1 MAANQEFYPYTDDPN
16 AGYQLCT
23 KTLAQLTDQIG
34 NELEPSIFLGGS
46 SPLRTMFVGMAWER
60 ADANTLTYAHTETNT
75 FPAKRFG
82 LCDARSNMGTSE
94 YHYNYDNYNPV
105 YPGTTSALAHGSC
118 RKNYN
123 NTRWTA
129 KEKLPSGWYDF
140 CPVVKLLKG
149 CCVGYLSIKA
159 AKPLPLEFAT
169 LADYNSW
176 KNNIFSGTYDG
187 YQAVKETYP
196 NIIEISVTFKAG
208 TVIGGTNR
216 TKTLYL
222 FFDTGNA
229 PMNDG
234 SSGGAYDGSFS
245 YYQPTGM
252 YNEGTYDGGDGTPKG
267 AKHVSY
273 PAVSLVFK
281 GGWSSTAISPKMGA
295 AWENLRYYSSWYILF
310 GVGSIRVAQS
320 SYTNDGVTYPVT
332 CLFFEGDID
341 EIFKAFTD
349 LGFAMT
355 TQGSNKAQSGDIPT
369 DPTIYVP
376 TYDQNGNIDGN
387 SNTSK
392 DGQDYV
398 DSGAS
403 GAPINPNFDPYSG
416 GDDDDE
422 DPIPEEDPSEEQ
434 KTTDIP
440 LPNVTL
446 TSYGVFNKS
455 YVCSKMNLQA
465 LSDYLWNGDPTTWD
479 TIIEDLKLVGDN
491 RMNSIINVIMFPFAI
506 PNDGEPHLIRIGR
519 HNTDVSAAYLD
530 GTQNIVFNMGTCYVM
545 PKHGNFLDYEPHT
558 KLWLYIPFIGV
569 FSVPTQQFMN
579 KLISIKLAVD
589 VLTGA
594 GMAVVYAAGIPVLY
608 KNCKIGMQIPVTGA
622 DSGYIIR
629 NYIETIKSGI
639 TTAGNI
645 ASGNI
650 GGTVSGLFNMA
661 TSALAAQGAPIQSE
675 GSASP
680 QCGMLM
686 PNKCYF
692 IIEYPRTKIS
702 DVPDYGHMIGYACR
716 KSGQIGTFAGFSRFE
731 NVTLDISH
739 CTQTERDEIL
749 MLLRN
754 GVYL

>member
-1 MAANQEFYPYTDDPN
+1 MSANPEFYPYTDDPTKGFQICDN
-16 AGYQLCT
+16 TLYQLNSMY
-23 KTLAQLTDQIG
+23 G
-34 NELEPSIFLGGS
+34 NDIDPSCFMCESAKMRTAFLGFS
-46 SPLRTMFVGMAWER
+46 WTIEEEHITI
-60 ADANTLTYAHTETNT
+60 ANPTVI
-75 FPAKRFG
+75 KRFPTGGIG
-82 LCDARSNMGTSE
+82 LADTTSNFGAQT
-94 YHYNYDNYNPV
+94 YPINTTANYSPV
-105 YPGTTSALAHGSC
+105 YPSQSNQNIWGGARST
-118 RKNYN
+118 YN
-123 NTRWTA
+123 LNRWATG
-129 KEKLPSGWYDF
+129 KESVSSGYYRYKP
-140 CPVVKLLKG
+140 CVKLHKG
-149 CCVGYLSIKA
+149 CAVGYMTIIALKEI
-159 AKPLPLEFAT
+159 PLEFETVAAANT
-169 LADYNSW
+169 FFSDT
-176 KNNIFSGTYDG
+176 FSGSLAAWE
-187 YQAVKETYP
+187 AVKTTYP
-196 NIIEISVTFKAG
+196 NIIQVSIAFKVG
-208 TVIGGTNR
+208 NTPGSNSR
-216 TKTLYL
+216 TKTMYP
-222 FFDTGNA
+222 FFKARAAMT
-229 PMNDG
+229 DG
-234 SSGGAYDGSFS
+234 QSGGAYDGGFS
-245 YYQPTGM
+245 YYIPSG
-252 YNEGTYDGGDGTPKG
+252 YPREGEYIGGDMVPAGSEHI
-267 AKHVSY
+267 AY
-273 PAVSLVFK
+273 PAIDLLFR
-281 GGWSSTAISPKMGA
+281 GGWTTFNIAEWSMYGTCTYLSK
-295 AWENLRYYSSWYILF
+295 WYILQ
-310 GVGSIRVAQS
+310 GMGTPIVTNTYVWNGSYKNPITV
-320 SYTNDGVTYPVT
+320 VTLQDDPRELLNEFLYM
-332 CLFFEGDID
+332 
-341 EIFKAFTD
+341 
-349 LGFAMT
+349 GFAMT
-355 TQGSNKAQSGDIPT
+355 DQTSTKAQNGDIPT
-369 DPTIYVP
+369 DPNIWVP
-376 TYDQNGNIDGN
+376 TYDNNGDVDGF
-387 SNTSK
+387 SNDS
-392 DGQDYV
+392 DNGQDYV
-398 DSGAS
+398 DGGTA
-403 GAPINPNFDPYSG
+403 GQDINPNYDPTG
-416 GDDDDE
+416 GGDDDE

-434 KTTDIP
+434 KTNEIP

-491 RMNSIINVIMFPFAI
+491 RMNSIINVIMFPFLI
-506 PNDGEPHLIRIGR
+506 PNDAGVHLIRIGR
-519 HNTDVSAAYLD
+519 HNTNVSAAYLD
-530 GTQNIVFNMGTCYVM
+530 GTQNIVFDMGTCYCQ

-579 KLISIKLAVD
+579 KMISIKLAVD

-608 KNCKIGMQIPVTGA
+608 KNCKIGMQIPITGA

-639 TTAGNI
+639 STAGNI

-731 NVTLDISH
+731 NVMLNISH

-749 MLLRN
+749 TLLRN

>member
-1 MAANQEFYPYTDDPN
+1 MAANQEFYPYTDDPD

-46 SPLRTMFVGMAWER
+46 SPLRTMFIGMAWER
-60 ADANTLTYAHTETNT
+60 ASANALTYVHTETKT
-75 FPAKRFG
+75 FSAKRFG
-82 LCDARSNMGTSE
+82 LCDGASNLGSSE

-105 YPGTTSALAHGSC
+105 FPSNTSSLAHGTC

-123 NTRWTA
+123 NARWTA
-129 KEKLPSGWYDF
+129 KETLPSGWYGF
-140 CPVVKLLKG
+140 HPVVKLLKG

-176 KNNIFSGTYDG
+176 KSDIFSGTYDG

-196 NIIEISVTFKAG
+196 NIIEISVSFKAG

-234 SSGGAYDGSFS
+234 TSGGAYDGSFS

-252 YNEGTYDGGDGTPKG
+252 YNEGTYDDGDGTPRG

-281 GGWSSTAISPKMGA
+281 GGFSAKSLKPISGA
-295 AWENLRYYSSWYILF
+295 AWENLQYYSSWYILF

-332 CLFFEGDID
+332 CVFFEGDID

-387 SNTSK
+387 SNTSE
-392 DGQDYV
+392 DGQEYV

-416 GDDDDE
+416 GDDDE

-434 KTTDIP
+434 KTTEIP

-491 RMNSIINVIMFPFAI
+491 RMNSIINVIMFPFLI
-506 PNDGEPHLIRIGR
+506 PNDEGVHLIRIGR
-519 HNTDVSAAYLD
+519 HNTNVSAAYLD
-530 GTQNIVFNMGTCYVM
+530 GTQNIVFDMGTCYCQ

-639 TTAGNI
+639 STAGNI
-645 ASGNI
+645 ASGNV
-650 GGTVSGLFNMA
+650 GGTVSGLFNMG

-731 NVTLDISH
+731 NVTLNISH

-749 MLLRN
+749 TLLRN

>member
-1 MAANQEFYPYTDDPN
+1 MAANQEFYPYTDDPD

-46 SPLRTMFVGMAWER
+46 SPLRTMFIGMAWER
-60 ADANTLTYAHTETNT
+60 SSANALTYVHTETKT

-82 LCDARSNMGTSE
+82 LCDGTSNLGSSE
-94 YHYNYDNYNPV
+94 YHYNFANYNPV
-105 YPGTTSALAHGSC
+105 FPASTSQLAHGQC
-118 RKNYN
+118 RSRYN

-129 KEKLPSGWYDF
+129 KETLPSGWYGF
-140 CPVVKLLKG
+140 HPVVKLLKG

-159 AKPLPLEFAT
+159 VKPLPLEFAS
-169 LADYNSW
+169 LADYYSW
-176 KNNIFSGTYDG
+176 QGDQFSGTYDG
-187 YQAVKETYP
+187 YQAVKDTYP
-196 NIIEISVTFKAG
+196 NIIEISITFKAG

-229 PMNDG
+229 PMSDG
-234 SSGGAYDGSFS
+234 TSGGAYDGAFS

-252 YNEGTYDGGDGTPKG
+252 YNEGTYDDGDGTPRG

-273 PAVSLVFK
+273 PATSIVFK
-281 GGWSSTAISPKMGA
+281 GGFSAVGLKPTTGA
-295 AWENLRYYSSWYILF
+295 AWENLQYYSSWYILF

-332 CLFFEGDID
+332 CVFFEGDID
-341 EIFKAFTD
+341 DIFKAFTD

-355 TQGSNKAQSGDIPT
+355 TQGSNKAQTGDIPT

-387 SNTSK
+387 SNTSE
-392 DGQDYV
+392 DGQEYV

-416 GDDDDE
+416 GDDDE

-434 KTTDIP
+434 KTTEIP

-491 RMNSIINVIMFPFAI
+491 RMNSIINVIMFPFLI
-506 PNDGEPHLIRIGR
+506 PNDDGVHLIRIGR
-519 HNTDVSAAYLD
+519 HNTNVSAAYLD
-530 GTQNIVFNMGTCYVM
+530 GTQNIVFDMGTCYCQ

-639 TTAGNI
+639 STAGNI

-650 GGTVSGLFNMA
+650 GGTVSGLFNMG

-731 NVTLDISH
+731 NVTLNISH

-749 MLLRN
+749 TLLRN

>member
-1 MAANQEFYPYTDDPN
+1 MAANQEFYPYTDDPD

-46 SPLRTMFVGMAWER
+46 SPLRTMFIGMAWER
-60 ADANTLTYAHTETNT
+60 ADANTLTYVHTETKT
-75 FPAKRFG
+75 FSAKRFG
-82 LCDARSNMGTSE
+82 LCDGTSNLGTSE

-105 YPGTTSALAHGSC
+105 YPSTTSQLAHGTRRSS
-118 RKNYN
+118 YN

-129 KEKLPSGWYDF
+129 KETLPSGWYGF
-140 CPVVKLLKG
+140 HPVVKLLKG

-176 KNNIFSGTYDG
+176 KSDIFSGTYDG

-196 NIIEISVTFKAG
+196 NIIEISITFKAG

-229 PMNDG
+229 PMSDG
-234 SSGGAYDGSFS
+234 TSGGAYDGSFS

-252 YNEGTYDGGDGTPKG
+252 YNEGTYDGGDGTPRG
-267 AKHVSY
+267 AKHISY
-273 PAVSLVFK
+273 PATSIVFK
-281 GGWSSTAISPKMGA
+281 GGWSAQNIKPITGA

-310 GVGSIRVAQS
+310 GVGSVRVAQS

-332 CLFFEGDID
+332 CVFFEGDID
-341 EIFKAFTD
+341 DIFKVFTD

-355 TQGSNKAQSGDIPT
+355 TQGSSKAQNGDIPT
-369 DPTIYVP
+369 DPAIYVP

-387 SNTSK
+387 SNTSE

-416 GDDDDE
+416 GDDDE

-434 KTTDIP
+434 KTTEIP

-506 PNDGEPHLIRIGR
+506 PNDDDLHLIRIGR

-530 GTQNIVFNMGTCYVM
+530 GTQNIVFDMGTCYCQ

-579 KLISIKLAVD
+579 KMISIKLAVD

-639 TTAGNI
+639 STAGNI
-645 ASGNI
+645 ASGNV
-650 GGTVSGLFNMA
+650 GGTVSGLFNMG

-731 NVTLDISH
+731 NVTLNISH

-749 MLLRN
+749 TLLRN

>member
-1 MAANQEFYPYTDDPN
+1 MAANQEFYPYEDDPN

-46 SPLRTMFVGMAWER
+46 SPLQTRFVGMAWER
-60 ADANTLTYAHTETNT
+60 ADANTLTYVHTETKT

-82 LCDARSNMGTSE
+82 LCDGTSNMGSSE

-105 YPGTTSALAHGSC
+105 YPSTTSQLAHGTRRSS
-118 RKNYN
+118 YN

-129 KEKLPSGWYDF
+129 KEALPSGWYGF
-140 CPVVKLLKG
+140 HPVVKLLKG

-169 LADYNSW
+169 LADYNRW
-176 KNNIFSGTYDG
+176 KSDIFSGTYDG
-187 YQAVKETYP
+187 YQAVKATYP
-196 NIIEISVTFKAG
+196 NIIEITATFKAG

-222 FFDTGNA
+222 FFDTGDA
-229 PMNDG
+229 PMRDG
-234 SSGGAYDGSFS
+234 TSGGAYDGSFS

-273 PAVSLVFK
+273 PATSIVFK
-281 GGWSSTAISPKMGA
+281 GGWSAQNIKPITGA

-332 CLFFEGDID
+332 CIFFEGDID

-355 TQGSNKAQSGDIPT
+355 TQGSNKAQTGDIPT

-376 TYDQNGNIDGN
+376 TYDSNGNIDGN
-387 SNTSK
+387 SNTSE
-392 DGQDYV
+392 DGQEYV

-416 GDDDDE
+416 GDDDE

-491 RMNSIINVIMFPFAI
+491 RMNSIINVIMFPFVI

-530 GTQNIVFNMGTCYVM
+530 GTQNIVFDMGTCYVM

-579 KLISIKLAVD
+579 KMISIKLAVD

-594 GMAVVYAAGIPVLY
+594 GLAVVYAAGIPVLY

-639 TTAGNI
+639 STAGNV
-645 ASGNI
+645 ASGNL
-650 GGTVSGLFNMA
+650 GGTVSGLFNMG

-731 NVTLDISH
+731 NVTLNISH

-749 MLLRN
+749 TLLRN

>member
-1 MAANQEFYPYTDDPN
+1 MSANQEFYPYTDDPN

-60 ADANTLTYAHTETNT
+60 ADANALTYVHTETKT
-75 FPAKRFG
+75 FSAKRFG
-82 LCDARSNMGTSE
+82 LCDAASNLGTSE

-105 YPGTTSALAHGSC
+105 MPSSTSSLAHGTC
-118 RKNYN
+118 RKSYN

-129 KEKLPSGWYDF
+129 KETVPSGWYAF
-140 CPVVKLLKG
+140 HPVVKLLKG

-159 AKPLPLEFAT
+159 AKPLPSEFAT

-176 KNNIFSGTYDG
+176 KSDIFSGTYDG

-196 NIIEISVTFKAG
+196 NIIEISISFKAG

-234 SSGGAYDGSFS
+234 SSGGAYDGTFS

-252 YNEGTYDGGDGTPKG
+252 YNEGVYDEGDGTPRG

-281 GGWSSTAISPKMGA
+281 GGWSSTGLSPKTGA

-320 SYTNDGVTYPVT
+320 AYTNDGVTYPVT

-355 TQGSNKAQSGDIPT
+355 TQGSNKAQTGDIPT

-387 SNTSK
+387 SNTSE
-392 DGQDYV
+392 DGQEYV
-398 DSGAS
+398 DSGAG

-416 GDDDDE
+416 GDDDE

-491 RMNSIINVIMFPFAI
+491 RMNSIINVIMFPFVI

-530 GTQNIVFNMGTCYVM
+530 GTQNIVFDMGTCYCQ

-594 GMAVVYAAGIPVLY
+594 GLAVVYAAGIPVLY

-639 TTAGNI
+639 STAGNV

-650 GGTVSGLFNMA
+650 GGTVSGLFNMG

-731 NVTLDISH
+731 NVTLNISH

>member
-1 MAANQEFYPYTDDPN
+1 MAANQEFYPYVDDPN

-60 ADANTLTYAHTETNT
+60 ADANTLTYAHTEVTT
-75 FPAKRFG
+75 FSAKRFG
-82 LCDARSNMGTSE
+82 LCDGMSNMGSSE
-94 YHYNYDNYNPV
+94 YHYNYDNYNPI
-105 YPGTTSALAHGSC
+105 YPSSTSQLAHGAC
-118 RKNYN
+118 RSRYN

-129 KEKLPSGWYDF
+129 KETPPSGWYGF
-140 CPVVKLLKG
+140 HPVVKLLKG

-159 AKPLPLEFAT
+159 AKSLPLEFAT

-176 KNNIFSGTYDG
+176 KSDVFSGTYDG

-196 NIIEISVTFKAG
+196 NIIEISISFKAG

-229 PMNDG
+229 PMSDG
-234 SSGGAYDGSFS
+234 TSGGAYDGSFS

-252 YNEGTYDGGDGTPKG
+252 HNEGTYDGGDGTPRG

-273 PAVSLVFK
+273 PATSIVFK
-281 GGWSSTAISPKMGA
+281 GGWSAQNIKPITGA

-310 GVGSIRVAQS
+310 GVGLIRVAQS

-355 TQGSNKAQSGDIPT
+355 TQGSNKAQTGDIPT

-387 SNTSK
+387 SNAPE

-416 GDDDDE
+416 GDDDE
-422 DPIPEEDPSEEQ
+422 DPIPEDDPSEEQ

-491 RMNSIINVIMFPFAI
+491 RMNSIINVIMFPFPI
-506 PNDGEPHLIRIGR
+506 PNDDGVHPIRIGR
-519 HNTDVSAAYLD
+519 HNTNTSAAYLD
-530 GTQNIVFNMGTCYVM
+530 TTQNIVFNMGTCYCQ

-594 GMAVVYAAGIPVLY
+594 GLAVIYAAGIPVLY

-639 TTAGNI
+639 STAGNI

-650 GGTVSGLFNMA
+650 GGTVSGLFNMG
-661 TSALAAQGAPIQSE
+661 TSALAAHGAPIQSE

-731 NVTLDISH
+731 NVTLNISH